1 MNIVLPLCS
10 KWYVN
15 LYIERNMVTHFQYGK
30 KEVKH
35 LKGVDKKLAAVIDQI
50 GMIERVVIPD
60 LFTALVH
67 SIIGQQI
74 STKAHQTIWER
85 IVTKLDEITPAV
97 FDSLPLD
104 ELQQFGITFK
114 KAAYI
119 KSVAHRIIT
128 GELDLESLHAMPDEQ
143 VCAKLSE
150 QDGIGVWTAEM
161 LMIFSM
167 QRPNVLSYGDLAI
180 QRGLRMVYH
189 HRKIDKVTFNKYWKR
204 YSPYASVAGL
214 YLWEVAGGA
223 IEEMKDYAPKKK

>member
-1 MNIVLPLCS
+1 MNIVLPLH
-10 KWYVN
+10 
-15 LYIERNMVTHFQYGK
+15 LELFIEQNMVTNFQYGK
-30 KEVKH
+30 KEIEY
-35 LKGVDKKLAAVIDQI
+35 LKRADKKLAVVIDRI
-50 GMIERVVIPD
+50 GMIERPVIPD
-60 LFTALVH
+60 LFTALVN

-85 IVTKLDEITPAV
+85 METKFDEITPAD
-97 FDSLPLD
+97 FDALPLG

-119 KSVAHRIIT
+119 KSVAHKIIT
-128 GELDLESLHAMPDEQ
+128 GELNLDSLHAMSDEQ

-180 QRGLRMVYH
+180 LRGLRMVYH
-189 HRKIDKVTFNKYWKR
+189 HRKIDKATFNKYWKR

-214 YLWEVAGGA
+214 YLWAVAGGA
-223 IEEMKDYAPKKK
+223 IDEMKDYAPRKK